1 MADYL
6 KVARAGAGVD
16 CEHILQTL
24 AGMEVV
30 EVLAGIQ
37 NASYACQMALLTDAV
52 ASRRRELG
60 RIDDRARYRP
70 PQVFFNRT
78 VATGARNSLFR
89 KHGRGVLVRCAWHM
103 QWAPRMAEHALL
115 TDWPREIRLGNMLV
129 SGRQTVGF
137 AIRVVTDWRLKEMA
151 TNQNQ
156 KASGVFARSD
166 GVSNPILRDLVSA
179 VRALPETLVVTTNGK
194 PRGRRREC
202 TAGLVAGVRSDLAI
216 AECAYAATSL
226 G

>member
-1 MADYL
+1 
-6 KVARAGAGVD
+6 
-16 CEHILQTL
+16 
-24 AGMEVV
+24 MEVV

-37 NASYACQMALLTDAV
+37 NASYAGQMALLTDAV

-137 AIRVVTDWRLKEMA
+137 AIRVVTDRRLKEMA

-179 VRALPETLVVTTNGK
+179 VHALPETFVVATNGK
-194 PRGRRREC
+194 PRVRYGGREC
-202 TAGLVAGVRSDLAI
+202 TAGLVARGPQRPCHRGVRIRRHLFGVTGLAGVSYQ
-216 AECAYAATSL
+216 AQWS
-226 G
+226 